1 MSTRVFAILCGL
13 VMAACTTTQVN
24 PQGNTITVSN
34 SEWPD
39 PPNPLAAERIQTR
52 IDNIKYQHNQ
62 TLLTNLERLVA
73 YGDVAVPFALEG
85 LKSDDAMTRMG
96 CAYILGRVGNPRVVP
111 DLRPLLE
118 DEVAIVRYEV
128 ASRLGDLGSR
138 EGYSVL
144 VDGLEDPNIRNRY
157 NCMKAL
163 SEQTGRDFGYKHND
177 QPEQRAVAVAQW
189 RAWLNDIE
197 SEQL

>member
-1 MSTRVFAILCGL
+1 MPDGDWPQPA
-13 VMAACTTTQVN
+13 N
-24 PQGNTITVSN
+24 PI
-34 SEWPD
+34 
-39 PPNPLAAERIQTR
+39 AAERIQTR

-118 DEVAIVRYEV
+118 DEVALVRYEV

-177 QPEQRAVAVAQW
+177 QPEKRAVAVAQW

>member
-13 VMAACTTTQVN
+13 VLAACTTTQIN

-96 CAYILGRVGNPRVVP
+96 CAYVLGRIGNPRVIP

-118 DEVAIVRYEV
+118 DEVAIVRFEV

-138 EGYSVL
+138 EGYAVL

-157 NCMKAL
+157 NCFKAL

-189 RAWLNDIE
+189 RAWLNQIE

>member
-13 VMAACTTTQVN
+13 VLAACTTTVVKPAGTMQA
-24 PQGNTITVSN
+24 PSD

-39 PPNPLAAERIQTR
+39 PPNPLAGERIPTR

-73 YGDVAVPFALEG
+73 HGDVAVPYALEG

-96 CAYILGRVGNPRVVP
+96 CAYVLGRIGDPRVIP

-138 EGYSVL
+138 EGYGVL

-157 NCMKAL
+157 ICFNAL
-163 SEQTGRDFGYKHND
+163 SDQTGRDFGYKHND

-189 RAWLNDIE
+189 RAWLDKIE
-197 SEQL
+197 TERV